1 MLCAIWSLRVFFTFF
16 KLHKWYQIKQRTT
29 IDGLTNW
36 WIHFPLSTVYF
47 LEKTVWFSSFLFTTK
62 LLLVKLLFECL
73 QIARWFVVIGL
84 FIVNRQN
91 KHLLMRHIL
100 QRVFTLFSY
109 SASTNFFFE
118 HLFLRPFYLLTRF
131 LSLSA
136 LETSV
141 IFFSISGCFF
151 TVNGYVPDA
160 SHTKIYGTIF
170 MWNSFSVFNEI
181 GPILVTPFFGNE
193 L

>member
-1 MLCAIWSLRVFFTFF
+1 MTQRIDKWWGVMLCAIWSLRVFFTFF

-131 LSLSA
+131 LSLST

-141 IFFSISGCFF
+141 IFFSSFWLFLHREWLCARRITYKNLWNNF
-151 TVNGYVPDA
+151 YV
-160 SHTKIYGTIF
+160 KF
-170 MWNSFSVFNEI
+170 
-181 GPILVTPFFGNE
+181 L
-193 L
+193 